1 VTDARPSLPPPP
13 RAPAGAFLLLRRKL
27 RGADVFARRGKRTL
41 VIADVPWVHQSLEIY
56 VSKLFAL
63 SYGDNGLEV
72 HGSNPV
78 DSLVHRFTHRV
89 QRGVLIALGRPDGRI
104 SSMARNEGA
113 CLLAAMQAA
122 AIQNM
127 GTGPEIFSL
136 GHNTYQGNPSAIRE
150 HVVLPTHRRPF
161 MCEFLAKAV
170 LGGSGGGG
178 DLESVLAGLGAGQV
192 VSTFQSAL
200 AGNALCDRCARQ
212 PARKECLQCGSSYC
226 MACHFIVH
234 LQGKPAM
241 REHRPIAVSAAMRMR
256 MSAQRAQRRLL
267 ARAGVTPES
276 DAAEEAD
283 AQAAG
288 KVLDYASFGAGAGG
302 AFPRFGAL
310 AGATLLKGH
319 GALLRVSGAPLGF
332 HHGRTHLAG
341 VAATRARDRWRAAI
355 RTHIWAAN
363 PWKTLIL
370 HTKRMALAAD
380 GEPPVSAFTALYH
393 IVKTPEAGSKAV
405 LGAEAVM
412 KDLFEGRFASFERYI
427 GFLVM
432 FHAMALRVS
441 VTSWP
446 LPGWDISRSQSILRV
461 ASTAAPVS
469 GAEVAHQLAGEPA
482 SMAFVL
488 PARRAISGRLSAAS
502 DAGAAPRS
510 MRSRLALAAVPA
522 DAPAAANG
530 AANGAAE
537 PAAAEGEERAAAA
550 AARASV
556 WALPDSVGAAVGDGS
571 SATAAA

>member
-1 VTDARPSLPPPP
+1 M
-13 RAPAGAFLLLRRKL
+13 
-27 RGADVFARRGKRTL
+27 FARRGKRTL

-170 LGGSGGGG
+170 LVGGHAGSGGGGG
-178 DLESVLAGLGAGQV
+178 DLESILAGLGAGEV

-256 MSAQRAQRRLL
+256 MSAQRAKRRLL

-288 KVLDYASFGAGAGG
+288 KVLDYASFGAGAGV

-341 VAATRARDRWRAAI
+341 VSATRARDRWRAAI

-393 IVKTPEAGSKAV
+393 MVKTPEAGSKAV

-427 GFLVM
+427 GFLLL

-446 LPGWDISRSQSILRV
+446 LPAWDISRSQSILRV

-488 PARRAISGRLSAAS
+488 PARRAISGRLSSAAL
-502 DAGAAPRS
+502 DTTGAAPRS
-510 MRSRLALAAVPA
+510 MRSRLAA
-522 DAPAAANG
+522 APAGALANG
-530 AANGAAE
+530 AEAA
-537 PAAAEGEERAAAA
+537 AAAEGEERAAAA

-556 WALPDSVGAAVGDGS
+556 WALPESAGAAVGD
-571 SATAAA
+571 ATAAA

>member
-1 VTDARPSLPPPP
+1 VRAACVTDSHTARSP
-13 RAPAGAFLLLRRKL
+13 RTHAGAFLLLRRKL
-27 RGADVFARRGKRTL
+27 RGVDVFARRGKRTL

-63 SYGDNGLEV
+63 AYGDNGLDV

-136 GHNTYQGNPSAIRE
+136 GHNTFHGNPSAIRE

-170 LGGSGGGG
+170 LVKDGGGG
-178 DLESVLAGLGAGQV
+178 GGADLESILASLGAGEV

-200 AGNALCDRCARQ
+200 AGHALCDRCARE
-212 PARKECLQCGSSYC
+212 PSRKECLQCGASYC
-226 MACHFIVH
+226 MACHFKLH

-256 MSAQRAQRRLL
+256 MSAQRARRRLL
-267 ARAGVTPES
+267 ERAGVTAES

-283 AQAAG
+283 ALAVG
-288 KVLDYASFGAGAGG
+288 KAPLDFGSFGAGAGK
-302 AFPRFGAL
+302 AFPEFGAL
-310 AGATLLKGH
+310 AGANLLKGH
-319 GALLRVSGAPLGF
+319 GTLLQVAGAPLGF
-332 HHGRTHLAG
+332 HHGRKHLTG

-370 HTKRMALAAD
+370 HTKRQALAAD
-380 GEPPVSAFTALYH
+380 GEPPVSAFTALYAM
-393 IVKTPEAGSKAV
+393 VKTPEAGSKAV

-412 KDLFEGRFASFERYI
+412 KDLFEGRFASFERYLA
-427 GFLVM
+427 FLVM

-446 LPGWDISRSQSILRV
+446 LPAWDISRSQSILRV

-482 SMAFVL
+482 SMAFVP
-488 PARRAISGRLSAAS
+488 PARRATSGRFSALSGS
-502 DAGAAPRS
+502 MAAPRS
-510 MRSRLALAAVPA
+510 SSRSQQKMLVA
-522 DAPAAANG
+522 APAAATD
-530 AANGAAE
+530 A
-537 PAAAEGEERAAAA
+537 PADSEERAAAA

-556 WALPDSVGAAVGDGS
+556 WALPVDGP
-571 SATAAA
+571 ATA